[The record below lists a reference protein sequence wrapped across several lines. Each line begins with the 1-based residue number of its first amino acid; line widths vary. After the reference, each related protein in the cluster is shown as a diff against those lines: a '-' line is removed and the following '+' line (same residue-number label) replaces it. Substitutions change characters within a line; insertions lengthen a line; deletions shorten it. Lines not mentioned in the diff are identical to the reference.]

1 MTDSQ
6 DDGDVILMLVA
17 ALEAILAYE
26 GDDLPGP
33 GTYGE
38 EVYTTAR
45 AAITKALGR
54 LSRAQKQRELLA
66 LLTASVL
73 ISRSDGRLTRT
84 GDNI

>member
-17 ALEAILAYE
+17 ALGDILAYE

-38 EVYTTAR
+38 EVYAKAR
-45 AAITKALGR
+45 AAIAKALGR
-54 LSRAQKQRELLA
+54 LSPAQKQ
-66 LLTASVL
+66 TAYVVMTSAAAML
-73 ISRSDGRLTRT
+73 SSDKDWR
-84 GDNI
+84 

>member
-17 ALEAILAYE
+17 ALGDILAYE

-38 EVYTTAR
+38 EVYARAR
-45 AAITKALGR
+45 AAIAKA
-54 LSRAQKQRELLA
+54 AA
-66 LLTASVL
+66 
-73 ISRSDGRLTRT
+73 
-84 GDNI
+84 